1 MCGRFIITDT
11 ASDLAAMFDVEHEG
25 ENLPEPSWN
34 IKPTEKIPIVLE
46 SAKAGP
52 VVRRLEGAR
61 WSLVPSFA
69 TELQSSFATFNAR
82 AETAA
87 EKPTFK
93 SSVASRRA
101 LVPATGYYE
110 WHTDGTVK
118 TPYFIHSD
126 DGLPLAFAGLYSWWR
141 NPALADDD
149 PARWVLSATILT
161 QDAEGPLAALHN
173 RMPVILAEEWWDQW
187 LDPHTPGDQALV
199 DAAVAAS
206 REAVESLSYHE
217 VAPVRGDGPELIEPV
232 GAPSP
237 V

>member
-1 MCGRFIITDT
+1 MCGRYIITDT

-34 IKPTEKIPIVLE
+34 IKPTEQIPIVLE
-46 SAKAGP
+46 SAKSGP
-52 VVRRLEGAR
+52 VVRRIESAR

-69 TELQSSFATFNAR
+69 TELQSRFPTFNAR
-82 AETAA
+82 SETAA
-87 EKPTFK
+87 EKSSFAK
-93 SSVASRRA
+93 SVVSRRA

-110 WHTDGTVK
+110 WHTVGTVK

-161 QDAEGPLAALHN
+161 QDAAGPVMALHD

-187 LDPHTPGDQALV
+187 LDPHTVGDQSLV

-206 REAVESLSYHE
+206 QDVGESLRYHE
-217 VAPVRGDGPELIEPV
+217 VAPIRGDGPELIEPV
-232 GAPSP
+232 GEASAT
-237 V
+237 